1 MFARLSF
8 LFENTASL
16 FPTRAVYWGERPFTE
31 KEGGKRLEDSEIL
44 DLLRTD
50 PSEGL
55 SAAVRKYRPYAAA
68 IVGRVLC
75 GREQDVEECLADAF
89 VSVWKTVRSGTE
101 IRSLK
106 GCIAF
111 AARNTAINRYN
122 RLRREQTVD
131 ITALEL
137 PSEDDVILDF
147 ETRANSEAVQELV
160 YGMDEPD
167 REIFVRKYFLME
179 PVKEISRR
187 MLLDE
192 IQIKNRLYRGR
203 QKLRRQL
210 TERDVT
216 A

>member
-1 MFARLSF
+1 M
-8 LFENTASL
+8 
-16 FPTRAVYWGERPFTE
+16 
-31 KEGGKRLEDSEIL
+31 EDEEIL
-44 DLLRTD
+44 LLLQTE
-50 PSEGL
+50 PSAGL
-55 SAAVRKYRPYAAA
+55 REAVRKYRSYAAA
-68 IVGRVLC
+68 IIGRVLR

-89 VSVWKTVRSGTE
+89 AAVWKAARGGTE

-106 GCIAF
+106 GCLAF

-122 RLRREQTVD
+122 RLRRERTVD

-179 PVKEISRR
+179 PVKEIARR

-203 QKLRRQL
+203 QKLRRMLQ
-210 TERDVT
+210 ERGVT